1 MLSHFR
7 RPQFAEAEIGLLP
20 CAVHLPLPELFA
32 LLFDG
37 VVAFL
42 DVAAD
47 FLRLAAK
54 FRERQAGVAS
64 VDANGPRLPP
74 ALACCLI
81 RALKVS
87 FDFRIGPDSPH
98 PFPDSSRFVPP
109 LRPV

>member
-1 MLSHFR
+1 MDVRNSRKRGSAFFLAPFIFR
-7 RPQFAEAEIGLLP
+7 FPA
-20 CAVHLPLPELFA
+20 LFA

-37 VVAFL
+37 VAAFL

-54 FRERQAGVAS
+54 IPRASGRCCFRRCERPTSSAGS
-64 VDANGPRLPP
+64 CLLSYPRAQSQL
-74 ALACCLI
+74 
-81 RALKVS
+81 
-87 FDFRIGPDSPH
+87 RIGPDSPH